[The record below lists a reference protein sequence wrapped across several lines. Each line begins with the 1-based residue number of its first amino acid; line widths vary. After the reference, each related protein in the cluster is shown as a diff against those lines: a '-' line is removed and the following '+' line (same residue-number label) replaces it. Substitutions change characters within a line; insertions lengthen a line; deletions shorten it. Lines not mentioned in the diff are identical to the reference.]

1 VVDPC
6 RSDMVDG
13 RPCCARAAVLPSDQC
28 LGFVASC
35 QGKAEALRGLR
46 MASGTG
52 SSPPPAHEERVLEG
66 EGAFEISSKNTS
78 HDHLRRWRVRTTSLA
93 LQFGSNSAL
102 ILSSGVEITI
112 RLSSHLR
119 IAVHTSK
126 QEHVVRN
133 LVLVDALN
141 DDMIYFI
148 FLEATDFF
156 IPVPV

>member
-1 VVDPC
+1 
-6 RSDMVDG
+6 
-13 RPCCARAAVLPSDQC
+13 
-28 LGFVASC
+28 
-35 QGKAEALRGLR
+35 

-148 FLEATDFF
+148 FLEVTDFF